1 MDSHKKIV
9 AHSIDMAQVNP
20 MSDDKVTVI
29 RQPSTANLM
38 IDSGDRD
45 YTAYPYPANF
55 TIQKNY
61 SILNGFFTR
70 LGVTEVSLDFALP
83 NITTLSGNN
92 TFTVTVT
99 GAGANPYTV
108 TLPSGMYTIAQIL
121 DTLVSLLN
129 AAQATGVFSIV
140 SATGGYPALACT
152 VTYIITSTI
161 LSNSLG
167 FTPGGAASLSKKTST
182 LAPAQVVTYAYLD
195 IICAQLTY
203 AQKLKDTT
211 TGSNSKDVLCR
222 WYMAWDGPPQ
232 NDKYGFPILMGY
244 QPFNCRRIFSPPKQ
258 IRWEPNLPIGNLSFE
273 VWGAIQG
280 AANVA
285 QNYYQQLN
293 SSAEQTDF
301 DFNLTIQ
308 VSEV

>member
-1 MDSHKKIV
+1 MVDYIPSEK
-9 AHSIDMAQVNP
+9 A
-20 MSDDKVTVI
+20 MSI

-45 YTAYPYPANF
+45 YTAYPYPGSF
-55 TIQKNY
+55 TIQKNI

-70 LGVTEVSLDFALP
+70 LGVTEVSLDWGLP
-83 NITTLSGNN
+83 NITSIAGNT

-99 GAGANPYTV
+99 GAPANPYTV
-108 TLPSGMYTIAQIL
+108 TVPEGMYTVAQVL

-129 AAQATGVFSIV
+129 AVQATGVFSIV

-152 VTYIITSTI
+152 VTYIITSTV
-161 LSNSLG
+161 LSNCLG
-167 FTPGGAASLSKKTST
+167 FVGGGGATLSKKTNT
-182 LAPAQVVTYAYLD
+182 LAPAQLLTYTYVD
-195 IICAQLTY
+195 IICQQLTY
-203 AQKLKDTT
+203 AQQLKDTT
-211 TGSNSKDVLCR
+211 TGTNPKDVLVR

-244 QPFNCRRIFSPPKQ
+244 QPFCCRRSFSPPKQ
-258 IRWEPNLPIGNLSFE
+258 IRWEPNLPVGNLSFE

-280 AANVA
+280 SANVG
-285 QNYYQQLN
+285 QDYYQQLN
-293 SSAEQTDF
+293 TASLTDY
-301 DFNLTIQ
+301 DFAMTLQ